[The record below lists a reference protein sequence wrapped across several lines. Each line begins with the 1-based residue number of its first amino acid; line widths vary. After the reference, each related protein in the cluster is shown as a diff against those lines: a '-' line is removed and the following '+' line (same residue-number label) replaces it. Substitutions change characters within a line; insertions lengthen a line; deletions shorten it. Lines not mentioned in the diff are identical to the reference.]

1 MRFLGPHGFCCILLL
16 TVALGNLPG
25 QRQVAIRAYPVEG
38 LSYDPM
44 PAIFTVVTRGA
55 VKEASLEITNRRAAP
70 LKIGDIVN
78 PSQRFTARVETLE
91 AGKRFRLVVT
101 LKGEGPAGKQQ
112 DILELKTNL
121 EDAPVLRIPVNTY
134 VHEAVRTF
142 PDSVFMG
149 RYGISEIRDDPALA
163 KRRAQILMVYREGT
177 DQFQVMVSSDV
188 PYLKISSERGPKGDR
203 YENTI
208 WIDPDLAQPG
218 EIKGNIIIETNDPEI
233 PKLTVPVTGR
243 LLPK

>member
-1 MRFLGPHGFCCILLL
+1 MRFLGRQRFCCILLL

-25 QRQVAIRAYPVEG
+25 QRQVAIRGYPVEG
-38 LSYDPM
+38 IKYDPL
-44 PAIFTVVTRGA
+44 PAIFTVATRGA
-55 VKEASLEITNRRAAP
+55 VQEASLEITNGRPAP
-70 LKIGDIVN
+70 LKIIDIVN

-91 AGKRFRLVVT
+91 EGKRFRLVVT

-112 DILELKTNL
+112 EILELKTNL

-134 VHEAVRTF
+134 VREKVRTF

-149 RYGISEIRDDPALA
+149 RYGINEIRGDTALA